1 MKKRCN
7 QILTFVLAFF
17 MPMMSYAHDVEVDEI
32 FYNLN
37 SETKEATV
45 TYKGDSSENEDYTRS
60 FRIPSSIIYNGT
72 RYSVT
77 AIGDG
82 AFRNCFRLRSVTLPN
97 TITSIGENAFA
108 KCNGLTS
115 FVVPGSVT
123 SIGKKAFYLCTDI
136 TSISIPNSVQT
147 IGSHA
152 FFGCS
157 SL

>member
-32 FYNLN
+32 F
-37 SETKEATV
+37 
-45 TYKGDSSENEDYTRS
+45 YKGDSSENEDYTRS

-123 SIGKKAFYLCTDI
+123 SIGKKAPCLM
-136 TSISIPNSVQT
+136 PLP
-147 IGSHA
+147 A
-152 FFGCS
+152 
-157 SL
+157 